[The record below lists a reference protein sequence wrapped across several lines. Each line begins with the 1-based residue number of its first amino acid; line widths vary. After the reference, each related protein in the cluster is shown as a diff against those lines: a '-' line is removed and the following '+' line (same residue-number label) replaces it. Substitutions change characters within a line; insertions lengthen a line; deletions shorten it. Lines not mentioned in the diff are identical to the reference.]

1 MACRA
6 TRDNRRGSEPSTSS
20 WEGTSVEC
28 KSVKVR
34 RHKPS
39 LQPTLH
45 DVIVPA
51 VGELS
56 ILPTHVQATQVDL
69 VRLAVLEL
77 DELAQPRE
85 ELGVA
90 VGAVLVGQDGDLVV
104 ALGHRD
110 MARSVTLSASSTAPA
125 PDTPSW
131 DQVIALTGG
140 FMQALIFSAE
150 N

>member
-6 TRDNRRGSEPSTSS
+6 TRENRRGSEPSTSS
-20 WEGTSVEC
+20 WEGTSVEVR
-28 KSVKVR
+28 SVKVT

-56 ILPTHVQATQVDL
+56 ILPTHIQATQVDL

-90 VGAVLVGQDGDLVV
+90 VGAVLVGQDGNLIV

-110 MARSVTLSASSTAPA
+110 MPHGTLSASSTAPA

-140 FMQALIFSAE
+140 FMQALIFSAG